1 MKKILTITIS
11 ESGSDCLSSMF
22 DASTLFLDSSFK
34 NRQEK
39 RYYYKSECTSS
50 TFNLINHRLLTE
62 TFDVVRFIITDEVSD
77 FYNHVGHWLK
87 ILKSLDHAVL
97 AHSHFVFPGKIYKA
111 GVIHRNLMSERKN
124 EIENPKNMPKT
135 FVDFKI
141 IRSISIFP
149 IEENP
154 DEEGPYYQRKYPNKG
169 MELHYHGTEK

>member
-11 ESGSDCLSSMF
+11 ESGSDCLPSMF

-50 TFNLINHRLLTE
+50 TFDLINHRLLTE
-62 TFDVVRFIITDEVSD
+62 TFDAVRFIITEEVID

-87 ILKSLDHAVL
+87 TLESLDHAVL
-97 AHSHFVFPGKIYKA
+97 VHSHFVFPGKIYKA
-111 GVIHRNLMSERKN
+111 SVIHRNLIREHKN
-124 EIENPKNMPKT
+124 NLDIPKKTPKS
-135 FVDFKI
+135 VGPFKI

-154 DEEGPYYQRKYPNKG
+154 NEEGPYYQRKYPNKE
-169 MELHYHGTEK
+169 MELHYYGTEK